1 MARWSLSKSSLA
13 YSIPGTELF
22 LRELIPILTT
32 LCARAR
38 SSPTSPTPHLLI
50 LANKSDL
57 LTKPSQSTT
66 ATTSDTKTRTLA
78 HDRLITLLT
87 RELDR
92 AKASRAS
99 TTGRIDT
106 IDHIPS
112 ASTASFSPITML
124 KRFFGAA
131 AAVPSAGTTA
141 DESWAV
147 ERAEEALWGGRGD
160 GFRFEDVEG
169 VEVEFAVGSAVRGK
183 EGLEEV
189 WDWLSGL

>member
-1 MARWSLSKSSLA
+1 MAPWLPSKSSLP
-13 YSIPGTELF
+13 YTRPTTKVF

-32 LCARAR
+32 LCARAH
-38 SSPTSPTPHLLI
+38 SNPSAPPPHLLI

-57 LTKPSQSTT
+57 LTKPSQSTST
-66 ATTSDTKTRTLA
+66 APSDTKTRTLA

-99 TTGRIDT
+99 TTGRIDA

-112 ASTASFSPITML
+112 ASTTSFSPITWI
-124 KRFFGAA
+124 KRFFGGAA
-131 AAVPSAGTTA
+131 APTAGTTA

-169 VEVEFAVGSAVRGK
+169 VDVEFGVGSAVRGK